1 MTYFPHKP
9 IRNLFSLHSE
19 MGRIFGDVFESRE
32 GSPDAENT
40 TWAPTVDVAET
51 EASFEIRAELP
62 GVTQEDVKV
71 SVKENLLTIS
81 GEKRQEKTDDTENYR
96 RIERRYGNFQRT
108 FTLPPKVKADAI
120 KAEFREGVLT
130 VAIPKAEEAKPTEI
144 PITGESPADAPQQQV

>member
-1 MTYFPHKP
+1 MYFPHRP
-9 IRNLFSLHSE
+9 IRNLFNLHSE

-51 EASFEIRAELP
+51 ETRFEIRAELP

-81 GEKRQEKTDDTENYR
+81 GEKRQEETDDTQNYR
-96 RIERRYGNFQRT
+96 RIERRYGNFQRA

-120 KAEFREGVLT
+120 TAEFREGVLT

-144 PITGESPADAPQQQV
+144 PITAESPTDAPQQ